1 MNSDPRYLTTREVAD
16 LLRIKERKVYDLAS
30 SGELPCTK
38 AIGKLLFP
46 RDQIESWLSQNTSA
60 GDNALAA
67 RRPDVFLGSHDPL
80 LDWAIRESRCGLAT
94 LFDSSSD
101 GLDRF
106 EQTGGIATGLHL
118 PGAAGDGWNT
128 DAVNGRFARA
138 PVVLVEWAKRSRGLV
153 LREGLDKAPGSLR
166 DARGLRLVPRQPEA
180 GAQVF
185 FEQLLTRDGLVAAE
199 FDMLAPARSENDVVQ
214 AVSAGRADI
223 GFALA
228 SVAHDHKLTFLPLAK
243 ERFDI
248 LVDRRAWFEPAF
260 RALWEFCR
268 TPDFAARARE
278 LSGYDL
284 AGFGTVHFNG
294 A

>member
-1 MNSDPRYLTTREVAD
+1 MNADPKYLTTREVAD

-60 GDNALAA
+60 AEGVLSAQ
-67 RRPDVFLGSHDPL
+67 RPAVFLGSHEPL
-80 LDWAIRESRCGLAT
+80 LDWAIRESLCGMAT
-94 LFDSSSD
+94 LFDSSRD
-101 GLDRF
+101 GLNRF
-106 EQTGGIATGLHL
+106 EQAGGIATGLHL
-118 PGAAGDGWNT
+118 PGSGDKGWN
-128 DAVNGRFARA
+128 VEHVENRFARS

-153 LREGLDKAPGSLR
+153 LREGLENPPSDLR
-166 DARGLRLVPRQPEA
+166 GAKGLRLAPRQAEA

-185 FEQLLTRDGLVAAE
+185 FEQLMARDGLAAAD
-199 FDMLAPARSENDVVQ
+199 FQLLAPERSENDVVD
-214 AVSAGRADI
+214 AVAAGRADI

-228 SVAHDHKLTFLPLAK
+228 GIARSHKLGFLPLAE

-248 LVDRRAWFEPAF
+248 LVDRRAWFESAFRTFWTFCQTPAF
-260 RALWEFCR
+260 RAK
-268 TPDFAARARE
+268 AQE

-284 AGFGTVHFNG
+284 SGFGTVHFNG